1 MRVRGAYRL
10 RRMAQSLTNRL
21 ARQVVVLLYHR
32 IAETVSDPWSLC
44 VTPRHFAEHLEVL
57 AKHGYVMRLER
68 VARALGG
75 RALPHRAAVITFDDG
90 YVDNLWNARPLLER
104 FDLPATVFVA
114 TGNINR
120 DREFWWDELERL
132 ILQPGR
138 LPETL
143 RLSINGNSHDW
154 RLGHAATYSP
164 SDYALHGGW
173 KNWQPDPSPRQNLYR
188 SVYRLLYPL
197 PDDERQNALEQLRVC
212 AGATPEGRPENR
224 TVTADE
230 VNRLSQGGL
239 IEIGAHTVTHSQLS
253 QLPSSLQNAE
263 IKESKDRLEEILGR
277 PVVSFAYPYG
287 KRSNYTIQTI
297 DLVKQSGFICA
308 CSNFPGT
315 VRRGTDP
322 YQLPRFSVMDWDGE
336 EFSRRLSSWF
346 DSQH

>member
-10 RRMAQSLTNRL
+10 RRMAQSLRNQL
-21 ARQVVVLLYHR
+21 ARQVVILLYHR
-32 IAETVSDPWSLC
+32 IAEVASDPWSLC

-57 AKHGYVMRLER
+57 AKQGYAMRLER
-68 VARALGG
+68 VARTLGG
-75 RALPHRAAVITFDDG
+75 RGLPHRAAVITFDDG
-90 YVDNLWNARPLLER
+90 YVDNLWNAKPLLER
-104 FDLPATVFVA
+104 FDLPATVFVT
-114 TGNINR
+114 TGNINQ
-120 DREFWWDELERL
+120 DREFWWDELERF

-154 RLGHAATYSP
+154 ELGDTATYSP
-164 SDYALHGGW
+164 SDYAQRSGW
-173 KNWQPDPSPRQNLYR
+173 KNWQPDSGLRQSLYR

-197 PDDERQNALEQLRVC
+197 TEDKRQNALHQLRACV
-212 AGATPEGRPENR
+212 GAMPNGRPANR
-224 TVTADE
+224 TLTSDE
-230 VNRLSQGGL
+230 VNHLSQGGL

-253 QLPSSLQNAE
+253 QLSLSLQRKE
-263 IKESKDRLEEILGR
+263 IKESKDCLEEILGR

-287 KRSNYTIQTI
+287 KRSDYTTQTI
-297 DLVKQSGFICA
+297 DLIKESGFTCA

-322 YQLPRFSVMDWDGE
+322 YQLPRLCVMDWDGE

-346 DSQH
+346 DSQN